1 MLLLLGKLNKQGK
14 LHMGMEKLDQD
25 QLVLKLNLLRG
36 IDLRDLER
44 AMERGNLRLPLS

>member
-1 MLLLLGKLNKQGK
+1 
-14 LHMGMEKLDQD
+14 MEKLDQD

-44 AMERGNLRLPLS
+44 AMVLRGNLRLPLS

>member
-14 LHMGMEKLDQD
+14 LHMGMEKLDQ
-25 QLVLKLNLLRG
+25 LVLKLNLLRS